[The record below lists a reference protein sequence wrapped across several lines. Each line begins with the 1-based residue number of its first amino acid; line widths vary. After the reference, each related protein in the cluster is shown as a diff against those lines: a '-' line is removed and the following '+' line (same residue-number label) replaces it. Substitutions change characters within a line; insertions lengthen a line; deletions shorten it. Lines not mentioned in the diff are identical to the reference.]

1 MCIMAKIRFM
11 DVIPTVEVDQ
21 KVKETRIMVVRISMG
36 LDLTSKVPEVPLPK
50 ILRRSRK
57 GLVMAL

>member
-21 KVKETRIMVVRISMG
+21 KVRETRIMVVQISMG
-36 LDLTSKVPEVPLPK
+36 LDLTSKVPEVPK
-50 ILRRSRK
+50 ILRRSKK

>member
-11 DVIPTVEVDQ
+11 DVIPTAEVDQ

-50 ILRRSRK
+50 ILRRSKK